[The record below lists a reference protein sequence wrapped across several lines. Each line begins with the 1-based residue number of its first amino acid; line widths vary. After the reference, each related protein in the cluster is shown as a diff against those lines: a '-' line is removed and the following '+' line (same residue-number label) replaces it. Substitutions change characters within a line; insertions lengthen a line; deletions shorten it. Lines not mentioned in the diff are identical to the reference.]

1 MSATL
6 GSADLRTAWASASR
20 APCSLMAAPLPAP
33 AATMAAGPEPG
44 SIESADLGLLLQAV
58 TQRLRSAMDVATDAA
73 TGKHGFASE
82 RLRATVRECS
92 ADLELL
98 QASLQREQQWR
109 RQLELSLFDT
119 QLALAQLRVES
130 ALGPPGAAVQARALP
145 DAYSRSRRQALHDD
159 LTGLPNRRFFLD
171 RLEHGLNHLSPQRPQ
186 LAVFSLDLE
195 GYAGIEAEYG
205 AELGQTLLKVVAS
218 RWSRVLRSEDMLSR
232 VDGARFACLRL
243 ARAEE
248 RSALAG
254 AAAKL
259 VQALAR
265 PITLGELS
273 LSLPVRVGM
282 ALAVPAGGRTLQ
294 PASISAPG
302 LLAQAIEAG
311 ERACA
316 AGPAAL

>member
-1 MSATL
+1 MDVAT
-6 GSADLRTAWASASR
+6 D
-20 APCSLMAAPLPAP
+20 
-33 AATMAAGPEPG
+33 AATDAA
-44 SIESADLGLLLQAV
+44 
-58 TQRLRSAMDVATDAA
+58 TDVATDAA
-73 TGKHGFASE
+73 TGKPGFASE
-82 RLRATVRECS
+82 RIGATVRECS

-243 ARAEE
+243 ARADE
-248 RSALAG
+248 RSSLAG

-273 LSLPVRVGM
+273 LSLPVCVGM
-282 ALAVPAGGRTLQ
+282 ALAVPPGGRTLQ
-294 PASISAPG
+294 PVSVSAPG